1 MPGKLL
7 PPAIAAKGFVDS
19 AIPINVTATAALS
32 GYGGAIAPAITALAS
47 ATTSITTIQTRL
59 SLATPPPISPP
70 SRIGVNTTAAILSQ
84 ITTVNATIAATTAQS
99 VAAVGAPSP
108 SFPASAALVGTQL
121 LAISAAISVGLI
133 VPQQI

>member
-47 ATTSITTIQTRL
+47 ATTSITTIQTTL

-70 SRIGVNTTAAILSQ
+70 SRIGINTTAAILAQ

-121 LAISAAISVGLI
+121 LAISTAISVGLI

>member
-47 ATTSITTIQTRL
+47 ATTSITTIQTTL

-70 SRIGVNTTAAILSQ
+70 SRIGVNTTAAILAQ

-121 LAISAAISVGLI
+121 LAISTAISVGLI

>member
-70 SRIGVNTTAAILSQ
+70 SRIGVNTTAAILAQ